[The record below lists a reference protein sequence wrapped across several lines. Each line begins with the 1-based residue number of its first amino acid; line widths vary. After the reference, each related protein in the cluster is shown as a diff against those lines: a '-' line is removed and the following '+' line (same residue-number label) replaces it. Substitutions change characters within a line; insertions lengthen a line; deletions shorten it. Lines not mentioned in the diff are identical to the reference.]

1 MLFRSVGDRYNCVT
15 GAPSGFIGSS
25 GLGSVWGKVLL
36 KKQGLSGIESVEAD
50 EAPSAAA
57 REGIYD
63 LTGRRLTRIS
73 APGIYIVNGR
83 KTLLR

>member
-1 MLFRSVGDRYNCVT
+1 M
-15 GAPSGFIGSS
+15 
-25 GLGSVWGKVLL
+25 LL